1 MREILFRGKAI
12 NRDKGSHRSNY
23 KNGSW
28 VYGLLT
34 RKYNEDFKF
43 PAEMSDGYVSGIEI
57 DYVTIGQYIG
67 KKDKNGN
74 KIFEGDILKFDRLG
88 YNTVGVVIYGEDD
101 AEFDVDIIDSEIV
114 WYGSMNLLAKIS
126 VEDSM
131 MRVESKDIAAELMEL
146 TFGSK

>member
-43 PAEMSDGYVSGIEI
+43 PAEMSDGCVSGIEI
-57 DYVTIGQYIG
+57 DYVTIGQYTG

-101 AEFDVDIIDSEIV
+101 AEFDVDIIGYAIDQVAYHQSHEIEIV
-114 WYGSMNLLAKIS
+114 GNIHDNPEMVK
-126 VEDSM
+126 
-131 MRVESKDIAAELMEL
+131 R
-146 TFGSK
+146 

>member
-57 DYVTIGQYIG
+57 DYVTIGQYTQTDRAL
-67 KKDKNGN
+67 KYA
-74 KIFEGDILKFDRLG
+74 FLVILLSLCAVF
-88 YNTVGVVIYGEDD
+88 V
-101 AEFDVDIIDSEIV
+101 AEMCVKSEINILN
-114 WYGSMNLLAKIS
+114 YLLIG
-126 VEDSM
+126 
-131 MRVESKDIAAELMEL
+131 AALFELVYLSLCHAEIQ
-146 TFGSK
+146 